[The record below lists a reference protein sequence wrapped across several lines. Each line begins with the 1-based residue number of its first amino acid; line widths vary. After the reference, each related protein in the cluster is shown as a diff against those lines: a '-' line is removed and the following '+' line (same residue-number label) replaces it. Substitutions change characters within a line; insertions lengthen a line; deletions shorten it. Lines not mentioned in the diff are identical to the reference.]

1 MATTGSPFPLSIT
14 AAWDR
19 PLVAATGDEVALL
32 IRIVA
37 PPPSGEQ
44 STRRAPIDV
53 AFVLDRSGSM
63 AGDKLALVKEAV
75 SVALEHLSD
84 DDRAALVIYDHE
96 VATLQTLAATTP
108 RVKAAMRLALH
119 GIDSGGST
127 NLAGGWLTGCEEL
140 TREMGAGND
149 RVRIRRTLLLTD
161 GLANVGMTSTEELT
175 KHAHELRRR
184 GIATTTLGVGLDFD
198 EDLLAGMAEAGGGNF
213 QFIGHP
219 SELRGFFE
227 RELGELLTVVATGL
241 TLSLTLPSGVRAH
254 LISAFPSERQGKRID
269 VSLRDISASETIC
282 LVFAVT
288 TRPGALGTSHLATL
302 RAEWTAPAA
311 DARRSV
317 ERALPPLVVAD
328 PQAVTA
334 TPVNEQVVEEAAL
347 QRAAAAKREA
357 IRLDRKG
364 RSAEARAMLAR
375 SMDCL
380 SAAPQTSQILFEL
393 ENAATLADMDAATA
407 FTEEVRKQAMF
418 SSIRRLRSKGDR
430 TT

>member
-1 MATTGSPFPLSIT
+1 MTTTGSPSSLSIT
-14 AAWDR
+14 TAWER
-19 PLVAATGDEVALL
+19 PLVAATGDEVMLL
-32 IRIVA
+32 IQIA
-37 PPPSGEQ
+37 ASPSGEP

-63 AGDKLALVKEAV
+63 AGDKLALAKEAV
-75 SVALEHLSD
+75 AVALGHLRD

-96 VATLQTLAATTP
+96 VETLQTLAPTTP

-140 TREMGAGND
+140 TRAMGAGND

-161 GLANVGMTSTEELT
+161 GLANVGLTSPEELT

-213 QFIGHP
+213 QFMSHP
-219 SELRGFFE
+219 GELRGFFE

-269 VSLRDISASETIC
+269 VSLRDVSASETIY

-288 TRPGALGTSHLATL
+288 TRPGALGTSHVATL
-302 RAEWTAPAA
+302 RAEWTDPAA
-311 DARRSV
+311 DARRSMELTV
-317 ERALPPLVVAD
+317 PPLVIAE
-328 PQAVTA
+328 PEAVSA
-334 TPVNEQVVEEAAL
+334 TPANEHVVEEAAL
-347 QRAAAAKREA
+347 QSAAAAKREA
-357 IRLDRKG
+357 MRLDREG
-364 RSAEARAMLAR
+364 RRAEARAMLTR
-375 SMDCL
+375 SMHCL
-380 SAAPQTSQILFEL
+380 MAAPQTSQVLAEL
-393 ENAATLADMDAATA
+393 EGAAMLADLDAATE
-407 FTEEVRKQAMF
+407 FGEEVRKQATF
-418 SSIRRLRSKGDR
+418 SAMRRLRSKRDR

>member
-1 MATTGSPFPLSIT
+1 MATTGSPSPLSIT

-75 SVALEHLSD
+75 SVALGHLRD
-84 DDRAALVIYDHE
+84 DDRAALVIYDHNVE
-96 VATLQTLAATTP
+96 TLQPLAATTP
-108 RVKAAMRLALH
+108 RVKAAMRFALH
-119 GIDSGGST
+119 GVDSGGST
-127 NLAGGWLTGCEEL
+127 NLAGGWLTGCEALANGMAES
-140 TREMGAGND
+140 EP
-149 RVRIRRTLLLTD
+149 VRIRRALLLTD
-161 GLANVGMTSTEELT
+161 GLANVGMTNPEELT

-184 GIATTTLGVGLDFD
+184 GITTTTLGVGLDFD
-198 EDLLAGMAEAGGGNF
+198 EVLLSGMAEAGGGNF
-213 QFIGHP
+213 QFIAHP
-219 SELRGFFE
+219 RELRGFFE
-227 RELGELLTVVATGL
+227 RELGELLTVVATNL

-269 VSLRDISASETIC
+269 VSLRDVSASETIC

-288 TRPGALGTSHLATL
+288 TRPGTLGTSHLATL
-302 RAEWTAPAA
+302 RAEWTDPAA

-317 ERALPPLVVAD
+317 ELALPPLVLAD

-334 TPVNEQVVEEAAL
+334 TPVNEQVAEEAAL

-357 IRLDRKG
+357 IRLDRRG
-364 RSAEARAMLAR
+364 RRAEARAMMAM
-375 SMDCL
+375 SMDYL
-380 SAAPQTSQILFEL
+380 SAAPQTSQVLSEL
-393 ENAATLADMDAATA
+393 EDAAMLAEMDATA
-407 FTEEVRKQAMF
+407 EFGEEVRKQAMF
-418 SSIRRLRSKGDR
+418 STMRRLRSKGDR